1 MQTAHAIDIGVQTA
15 DAERPSFEYRNNDV
29 RLTFTDWKE
38 EVVSLIFHDVL
49 AVSWQ
54 DAESSGPQDRDDCAF
69 EIKNSD
75 WMALQKRRVFWRRV
89 STTDISDFALM
100 GLESLISSAGAFKSH
115 RLGFS
120 WLCRNG
126 NSIEPSEHAIK

>member
-75 WMALQKRRVFWRRV
+75 WMALHTTQGLLEAGIDYRHLRLCFNGLGVFDILCGSFQK
-89 STTDISDFALM
+89 
-100 GLESLISSAGAFKSH
+100 
-115 RLGFS
+115 
-120 WLCRNG
+120 
-126 NSIEPSEHAIK
+126 P